1 LLHEFRRHYHSF
13 NSIVH
18 QVAHDQTDVFHLQL
32 LLEDLNEFSTLVSQ
46 HSNVFPDQAEWQTLH
61 GNLQQMIFDVQ
72 TFHSQRLEQSHR
84 GRPDV
89 LCWET
94 NGSAGRPR
102 AVIDPEFLRWAYTHR
117 TTTGIAEF
125 LGLSRRTVR
134 RALLEQGLVAPG
146 NDPFQDQDSAQ
157 EGRIV
162 EPNLDIPSLIR
173 WGIVI
178 HGFIDGYS
186 RMITA
191 LRAANNNHSSTVL
204 SLFLSA

>member
-1 LLHEFRRHYHSF
+1 LIYERF
-13 NSIVH
+13 
-18 QVAHDQTDVFHLQL
+18 Q
-32 LLEDLNEFSTLVSQ
+32 Q
-46 HSNVFPDQAEWQTLH
+46 HSNVFPDQAEWQTLC

-72 TFHSQRLEQSHR
+72 TFHSQRLEQSHH

-157 EGRIV
+157 EGHTL
-162 EPNLDIPSLIR
+162 EPNLDIPSSFHPEIEDAAR
-173 WGIVI
+173 SIQWGIVI

-191 LRAANNNHSSTVL
+191 LRAADNNHSSTVL